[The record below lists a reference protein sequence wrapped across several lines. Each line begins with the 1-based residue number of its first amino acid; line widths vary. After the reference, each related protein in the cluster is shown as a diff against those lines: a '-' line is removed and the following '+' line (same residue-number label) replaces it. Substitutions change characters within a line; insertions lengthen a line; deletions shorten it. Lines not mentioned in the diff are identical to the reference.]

1 MEAAVRRVARIVT
14 LVFAALTLFLS
25 NVHPAPKI
33 PQIGVLLLSDG
44 GGVPIKAF
52 RQGLN
57 DLGYAEGQNI
67 FVEYRFAKGSLERI
81 SYLAAELIDKKVN
94 LILTA
99 GTAQAQAIRQAS
111 TTIPIVLAIS
121 GDPVATGLAAS
132 LARPGGNVTGL
143 SMISPELSGKR
154 LELLKEAAPSSSH
167 VGVLWDGSVPENRLD
182 FETMQ
187 MVAGA
192 IGIKLESLQ
201 IRTMGDLESAFS
213 ISARNRLNALVV
225 IGGGLVNKEKMKV
238 LAFEMKNRLPAMH
251 EQLDFA
257 ESGGLMAYGV
267 NISEMFR
274 RSAAYVDKILRGAK
288 AGELPVEQPKKFELV
303 INHKTAKQIGLSIP
317 PHVLARADKVI
328 K

>member
-1 MEAAVRRVARIVT
+1 MLRLYRIIT
-14 LVFAALTLFLS
+14 LVFPLLTMFLS
-25 NVHPAPKI
+25 NADPAAKI
-33 PQIGVLLLSDG
+33 PRIGVLLLNDSQG
-44 GGVPIKAF
+44 GPIEAF
-52 RQGLN
+52 RQGLK
-57 DLGYAEGQNI
+57 DLGYIEGHSI
-67 FVEYRFAKGSLERI
+67 FIERRFAKGNRERL
-81 SYLAAELIDKKVN
+81 SQLAAELVDNKVN

-121 GDPVATGLAAS
+121 GDPVAIGLAAS

-143 SMISPELSGKR
+143 SMISPDLSGKR
-154 LELLKEAAPSSSH
+154 LELLKEAAPGSSH

-182 FETMQ
+182 FQTMQ
-187 MVAGA
+187 LAAGA

-201 IRTMGDLESAFS
+201 IRTVGDLESAFS

-225 IGGGLVNKEKMKV
+225 IGGGVLNREKTKV
-238 LAFEMKNRLPAMH
+238 LAFELKNRLPAMH

-267 NISEMFR
+267 NIPEMFR
-274 RSAAYVDKILRGAK
+274 RSAAYVHKILGGAK
-288 AGELPVEQPKKFELV
+288 AGELPVEQPRKFELV
-303 INHKTAKQIGLSIP
+303 INQKTAKQIGITIP
-317 PHVLARADKVI
+317 PAVLARADRVI

>member
-1 MEAAVRRVARIVT
+1 MLRLYRILT

-25 NVHPAPKI
+25 DAYPAAKI
-33 PQIGVLLLSDG
+33 PRIGVLLLNDSQG
-44 GGVPIKAF
+44 GPIEAF

-57 DLGYAEGQNI
+57 DLGYVEGHTI
-67 FVEYRFAKGSLERI
+67 FIERRSAKGNPERL
-81 SYLAAELIDKKVN
+81 SQMAAELIAKKVN
-94 LILTA
+94 LIVTA

-132 LARPGGNVTGL
+132 LARPGENVTGL

-154 LELLKEAAPSSSH
+154 LELLKEAAPSSSR

-182 FETMQ
+182 FHTMQ
-187 MVAGA
+187 IAAAG
-192 IGIKLESLQ
+192 IGLKLESLQ
-201 IRTMGDLESAFS
+201 IGTADDLEAAFS
-213 ISARNRLNALVV
+213 VAARNRLNALVV
-225 IGGGLVNKEKMKV
+225 VGGGV
-238 LAFEMKNRLPAMH
+238 LNRQKWRILEFEMRNRLPTMH

-288 AGELPVEQPKKFELV
+288 PGEIPVEQPKKFELV
-303 INHKTAKQIGLSIP
+303 INHKTAKQIGLTIP
-317 PHVLARADKVI
+317 PHLLARADRVI

>member
-1 MEAAVRRVARIVT
+1 MLRLYRIIT
-14 LVFAALTLFLS
+14 LVFPLLTMFLS
-25 NVHPAPKI
+25 NADPAAKI
-33 PQIGVLLLSDG
+33 PRIGVLLLNDSQG
-44 GGVPIKAF
+44 GPIEAF
-52 RQGLN
+52 RQGLK
-57 DLGYAEGQNI
+57 DLGYIEGHSI
-67 FVEYRFAKGSLERI
+67 FIERRSAKGSPERL
-81 SYLAAELIDKKVN
+81 SQMAAELIDKKVN
-94 LILTA
+94 VIVTA

-121 GDPVATGLAAS
+121 GDPVAIGLAAS

-182 FETMQ
+182 FQTMQ
-187 MVAGA
+187 LAAGA

-201 IRTMGDLESAFS
+201 IRTVGDLESAFS

-225 IGGGLVNKEKMKV
+225 IGGGVLNREKTKV
-238 LAFEMKNRLPAMH
+238 LAFELKNRLPAMH

-267 NISEMFR
+267 NIPEMFR
-274 RSAAYVDKILRGAK
+274 RSAAYVHKILGGAK
-288 AGELPVEQPKKFELV
+288 AGELPVEQPRKFELV
-303 INHKTAKQIGLSIP
+303 INQKTAKQIGITIP
-317 PHVLARADKVI
+317 PAVLARADRVI

>member
-1 MEAAVRRVARIVT
+1 MLRLYRIILT

-25 NVHPAPKI
+25 NAYPAAKI
-33 PQIGVLLLSDG
+33 PRIGVLLLNDSQG
-44 GGVPIKAF
+44 GPIEAF

-57 DLGYAEGQNI
+57 DLGYVEGHTI
-67 FVEYRFAKGSLERI
+67 FIERRSAKGNPERL
-81 SYLAAELIDKKVN
+81 SQMAAELIAKKVN
-94 LILTA
+94 LIVTA

-132 LARPGGNVTGL
+132 LARPGENVTGL

-154 LELLKEAAPSSSH
+154 LELLKEAAPSSSR

-182 FETMQ
+182 FHTMQ
-187 MVAGA
+187 IAAAG
-192 IGIKLESLQ
+192 IGLKLESLQ
-201 IRTMGDLESAFS
+201 IGTADDLEAAFS
-213 ISARNRLNALVV
+213 VAARNRLNALVV
-225 IGGGLVNKEKMKV
+225 VGGGV
-238 LAFEMKNRLPAMH
+238 LNRQKRRILEFEMRNRLPTMH

-288 AGELPVEQPKKFELV
+288 PGEIPVEQPKKFELV
-303 INHKTAKQIGLSIP
+303 INHKTAKQIGLTIP
-317 PHVLARADKVI
+317 PLLLARADKVI

>member
-1 MEAAVRRVARIVT
+1 MLRACSIIT
-14 LVFAALTLFLS
+14 LVFAALTVHLP
-25 NVHPAPKI
+25 NVHPATKI
-33 PQIGVLLLSDG
+33 PRIGVLLLSDG
-44 GGVPIKAF
+44 RGAPMEGF

-57 DLGYAEGQNI
+57 ELGYVEGQNI
-67 FVEYRFAKGSLERI
+67 FIERRFAKGNRERL
-81 SYLAAELIDKKVN
+81 SQLAAELVDNRVN

-121 GDPVATGLAAS
+121 GDPVAIGLAAS

-154 LELLKEAAPSSSH
+154 LELLKEAAPNSSRI
-167 VGVLWDGSVPENRLD
+167 GVLWDGMVPENRFD
-182 FETMQ
+182 FHTMQ
-187 MVAGA
+187 VAA
-192 IGIKLESLQ
+192 ASIGLKLESLQ
-201 IRTMGDLESAFS
+201 IGAADDLEAAFS
-213 ISARNRLNALVV
+213 IAARNRLNALVV
-225 IGGGLVNKEKMKV
+225 VGGGVLNRQKKTI
-238 LAFEMKNRLPAMH
+238 LAFEMRNRLPTMH

-267 NISEMFR
+267 NIAEMFR

-288 AGELPVEQPKKFELV
+288 AGELPVEQPKKFELL
-303 INHKTAKQIGLSIP
+303 INLKTAKQIGVMIP
-317 PHVLARADKVI
+317 PTVLARADKVI

>member
-1 MEAAVRRVARIVT
+1 MLRACSIIT
-14 LVFAALTLFLS
+14 LVFAALTVHLP
-25 NVHPAPKI
+25 NVHPATKI
-33 PQIGVLLLSDG
+33 PRIGVLLLSDG
-44 GGVPIKAF
+44 RGAPMEGF

-57 DLGYAEGQNI
+57 ELGYVEGQNI
-67 FVEYRFAKGSLERI
+67 FIERRFAKGNRERL
-81 SYLAAELIDKKVN
+81 SQLAAELVDNRVN

-121 GDPVATGLAAS
+121 GDPVAIGLAAS

-154 LELLKEAAPSSSH
+154 LELLKEAAPNSSRI
-167 VGVLWDGSVPENRLD
+167 GVLWDGMVPENRFD
-182 FETMQ
+182 FHTMQ
-187 MVAGA
+187 VAA
-192 IGIKLESLQ
+192 ASIGLKLESLQ
-201 IRTMGDLESAFS
+201 IGAADDLEAAFS
-213 ISARNRLNALVV
+213 IAARNRLNALVV
-225 IGGGLVNKEKMKV
+225 VGGGVLNRQKKRI
-238 LAFEMKNRLPAMH
+238 LAFEMRNRLPTMH

-267 NISEMFR
+267 NIGEMFR

-288 AGELPVEQPKKFELV
+288 AGELPVEQPKKFELL
-303 INHKTAKQIGLSIP
+303 INLKTAKQIGVMIP
-317 PHVLARADKVI
+317 PTVLARADKVI